1 MRFQW
6 CRHEADYQQKCTQV
20 YTQHFQSGALCRCAQ
35 NIWKVSFGRL
45 TFFLASDKNK
55 ARNFFLPRSKVWR
68 CCATRVNYATSRGKC
83 CAQGSSMVQI
93 YLASFCTYIA
103 DIELYD
109 CLYMQ
114 KHGVLGN
121 PSVQNYRIK
130 VFGIHSAYEEHTQ
143 HDRTNMSISDHL
155 KIPCQLSVHYRP

>member
-1 MRFQW
+1 M
-6 CRHEADYQQKCTQV
+6 A
-20 YTQHFQSGALCRCAQ
+20 
-35 NIWKVSFGRL
+35 
-45 TFFLASDKNK
+45 
-55 ARNFFLPRSKVWR
+55 
-68 CCATRVNYATSRGKC
+68 
-83 CAQGSSMVQI
+83 QI

-130 VFGIHSAYEEHTQ
+130 VFGIHSAYEEHT
-143 HDRTNMSISDHL
+143 
-155 KIPCQLSVHYRP
+155 